1 MTQLRQ
7 PTPSQRLTE
16 AFHWI
21 AVERNRGATT
31 LPELIRRAQERFALT
46 PDELT
51 WIRWSLDPKSVAV
64 APKEPDR
71 S

>member
-1 MTQLRQ
+1 MKPLTEITS
-7 PTPSQRLTE
+7 PQRL
-16 AFHWI
+16 ADVFHWI
-21 AVERNRGATT
+21 AAERERGATA
-31 LPELIRRAQERFALT
+31 LPALIDLAKERFALT

-71 S
+71 P